1 MPHIKKNKWIILT
14 VSLILLLALSV
25 GIAASYIITGTSPI
39 ENIFDPARIS
49 CSVESDDGLTK
60 SNVYVKNTGNVPI
73 YVRTA
78 IIVNWQSNASNGEI
92 HARAPREGIDYTISL
107 SDDPLWV
114 KGADG
119 YWYYC
124 KPLAPDADTPIL
136 IKEITPLT
144 DAPTGYFFAPQVLA
158 SAVQSTPI
166 DAVVQAWGVTA
177 SGDTIVP

>member
-73 YVRTA
+73 YVRTV
-78 IIVNWQSNASNGEI
+78 IIVNWQSSASNDEI
-92 HARAPREGIDYTISL
+92 HAGIRQHLFQGSIGIKTVLHGNLLPLFLDIVNTQKIYGIAGEGMLHVEAAAHAAVPDNNEILFHDKAFL
-107 SDDPLWV
+107 SR
-114 KGADG
+114 
-119 YWYYC
+119 
-124 KPLAPDADTPIL
+124 
-136 IKEITPLT
+136 
-144 DAPTGYFFAPQVLA
+144 
-158 SAVQSTPI
+158 
-166 DAVVQAWGVTA
+166 
-177 SGDTIVP
+177 